1 MARVTVEDCL
11 EKVENRFVLVHL
23 AAERARQLKK
33 GALALSS
40 RNNKEV
46 VLSLREIASGQ
57 ITHDN
62 VKDYEPVYLEQDE
75 PIEIIDDDNIPDGAE
90 LVDETDE

>member
-11 EKVENRFVLVHL
+11 EQVENRFVLVHL

-33 GALALSS
+33 GALPLND
-40 RNNKEV
+40 RKNKEV

-57 ITHDN
+57 ITQDN
-62 VKDYEPVYLEQDE
+62 LKQYEPVFMEQDE
-75 PIEIIDDDNIPDGAE
+75 PIEIIDDDNSPDE
-90 LVDETDE
+90 

>member
-11 EKVENRFVLVHL
+11 EQVENRFVLVHL

-33 GALALSS
+33 GALPLND

-46 VLSLREIASGQ
+46 VLSLREIASGH
-57 ITHDN
+57 ITRDN
-62 VKDYEPVYLEQDE
+62 LKSYEPVFVEQEELRDTIEDE
-75 PIEIIDDDNIPDGAE
+75 NYNED
-90 LVDETDE
+90 

>member
-11 EKVENRFVLVHL
+11 EMVENRFVLVHL

-33 GALALSS
+33 GARPLSP
-40 RNNKEV
+40 RKNKEV
-46 VLSLREIASGQ
+46 VLSLREIAEGH

-62 VKDYEPVYLEQDE
+62 VKDYEPQLNVDTIDDL
-75 PIEIIDDDNIPDGAE
+75 IEITMEDDPQLIFTE
-90 LVDETDE
+90 

>member
-11 EKVENRFVLVHL
+11 EMVENRFVLVHL

-33 GALALSS
+33 GALPLNS
-40 RNNKEV
+40 RKNKEV
-46 VLSLREIASGQ
+46 VLSLREIASGE

-62 VKDYEPVYLEQDE
+62 VKNHEPVFMEQDE
-75 PIEIIDDDNIPDGAE
+75 PIEIIDDDNSAE
-90 LVDETDE
+90 D

>member
-33 GALALSS
+33 GARPLSH
-40 RNNKEV
+40 RKNKEV
-46 VLSLREIASGQ
+46 VLSLREIAEGR
-57 ITHDN
+57 ITHQN
-62 VKDYEPVYLEQDE
+62 VKDFEPVPSQVVVDNLEIVEEDLFDE
-75 PIEIIDDDNIPDGAE
+75 EA
-90 LVDETDE
+90 

>member
-11 EKVENRFVLVHL
+11 KKVENRFALVHL

-33 GALALSS
+33 GALPLSD
-40 RNNKEV
+40 RKNKEV

-57 ITHDN
+57 ITEDN
-62 VKDYEPVYLEQDE
+62 LKQYEPVFMEHDD
-75 PIEIIDDDNIPDGAE
+75 PIEIIDDDTSVAE
-90 LVDETDE
+90 D

>member
-1 MARVTVEDCL
+1 MARVTIEDCL

-33 GALALSS
+33 GAPPMSD
-40 RNNKEV
+40 RKNKEI
-46 VLSLREIASGQ
+46 VLALREIASGV

-62 VKDYEPVYLEQDE
+62 LQIHEPVYLEQDE
-75 PIEIIDDDNIPDGAE
+75 QIEIIDDDPIIAE
-90 LVDETDE
+90 NFSND